1 MNLSSSMIAL
11 SILGGGASGGA
22 SDLTGVGS
30 GGSDTPLI
38 EGPKARKAHKQ
49 YTALKVP
56 APWEQK
62 GFTPADASGLA
73 AVRVLNSF
81 TQPATGD
88 RAQTNPDVAAVFTA
102 FRAVDR
108 LQVLA
113 QAAARTGIA
122 AEDRAQ
128 LQRAF
133 QRGMTQLRQYIGSAT
148 TDRLSLTFGA
158 NSSRAESAVLS
169 MPRGSATLTGDVVV
183 ASPDTVLE
191 GLTGT
196 EKFEVA
202 IGIAGGARD
211 KVTVDLSTGP
221 SHPTLKNV
229 VDAIN
234 AAITSIPD
242 RDASGN
248 VITDENGTPRPRWET
263 RFAVRE
269 LGDHHYAI
277 GYDLGYGELASIK
290 EVGAGDALMVAEARH
305 GKSEADAL
313 ALRRYAAPGS
323 DLTVAADV
331 GKDVSVDR
339 AATAR
344 AAAKIDAEA
353 EKKGKDYVK
362 PDPTVN
368 AGLHVNASA
377 SDADGNS
384 YVVGTASGDY
394 GAVRGSGTKSLFL
407 TKLDG
412 GGRVLWRRAIGAAS
426 DVEGAAVAVDAD
438 GNVSVAGSVA
448 ATPAAGLV
456 SGHDADLVVA
466 RFSGSGDQLL
476 NTKVDNWRND
486 TAKAIATD
494 SAGNIIVGGSG
505 SDGGLLVKLDASGAV
520 LQRVKVDAA
529 TEVHSLAVDGN
540 GDIVALTREGGHSVV
555 RQYSAALNAGAHF
568 DLGADVLANAVAVAS
583 DGRVAVVGGADAQV
597 SGDQVNTRGGGRDA
611 FVTVLSTDLSS
622 ARTTYIA
629 TADDDTADSLTI
641 ADNAIYVGGRTY
653 GALDGTRRGRS
664 DGFVARVALADGRIG
679 AISQFGREDDD
690 VTSLQVS
697 LVRGGGGHLSALGL
711 APGEMGQRES
721 AKIVGQ
727 TGIVARPSG
736 DMISALKNSVGDTF
750 QIQVGKGKIATIAI
764 DADDTL
770 ATLRDKLKKIVGKSA
785 IVSVSSA
792 GGSAATLRISVMAG
806 EKITLIAG
814 KTNRDGGDALAKLG
828 FTAGVYAS
836 PASSVEDRLKP
847 GGTFGLKLDDTLSI
861 DTRDSAARA
870 AEQLAGASSVLKNA
884 YASLFWTEAKAKMAD
899 NDGRRAGTGG
909 SSAYDLA
916 KLASYKSA
924 LARLTAGSG
933 TSSMASLL

>member
-11 SILGGGASGGA
+11 SILSGGAAGGA
-22 SDLTGVGS
+22 SDPSGAGN
-30 GGSDTPLI
+30 GGSDAPLI

-62 GFTPADASGLA
+62 GFTPADASALA
-73 AVRVLNSF
+73 AVRVLSSF
-81 TQPATGD
+81 TQPAPGD
-88 RAQTNPDVAAVFTA
+88 RTQTDSDFAAVFTA

-113 QAAARTGIA
+113 QAAAKTDISA
-122 AEDRAQ
+122 ADRAQ
-128 LQRAF
+128 LERAF
-133 QRGMTQLRQYIGSAT
+133 QRGMTQLRQYIGSTAT
-148 TDRLSLTFGA
+148 DKLSLTFGA
-158 NSSRAESAVLS
+158 NSSRAESSVLS
-169 MPRGSATLTGDVVV
+169 MPRGSATFTGNVVV
-183 ASPDTVLE
+183 ASPDTVVE

-202 IGIAGGARD
+202 IGIPGGTRD

-234 AAITSIPD
+234 AAIASIPD
-242 RDASGN
+242 RDASGDI
-248 VITDENGTPRPRWET
+248 ITDESGAPRPRWET

-269 LGDHHYAI
+269 LGEHKYAI

-313 ALRRYAAPGS
+313 ELRRYTASGS
-323 DLTVAADV
+323 DLTAVADA
-331 GKDVSVDR
+331 GKDVSIDR
-339 AATAR
+339 VATAR

-368 AGLHVNASA
+368 AGLHVNAST

-394 GAVRGSGTKSLFL
+394 GAVRGNGTKSLFL
-407 TKLDG
+407 TKLDS
-412 GGRVLWRRAIGAAS
+412 GGRILWRRAIGAAS
-426 DVEGAAVAVDAD
+426 DVEGAAVAVDAN

-448 ATPAAGLV
+448 ATSSAGLV
-456 SGHDADLVVA
+456 SGHDADMVVA
-466 RFSGSGDQLL
+466 RFSSSGDQLL
-476 NTKVDNWRND
+476 NTKVDNWGND
-486 TAKAIATD
+486 AAKAITAD
-494 SAGNIIVGGSG
+494 SAGNIIIGGSG
-505 SDGGLLVKLDASGAV
+505 SEGGLLVKLDASGDV

-529 TEVHSLAVDGN
+529 TEVHSLATDRN
-540 GDIVALTREGGHSVV
+540 GDIVALTREDGHSVV
-555 RQYSAALNAGAHF
+555 RRYSAALDAGAHF

-583 DGRVAVVGGADAQV
+583 DGRLAVVGGADAQIP
-597 SGDQVNTRGGGRDA
+597 GDQVNTRAENRDA
-611 FVTVLSTDLSS
+611 FVTILSTDLSS

-629 TADDDTADSLTI
+629 SADDDTADSLTI
-641 ADNAIYVGGRTY
+641 ADGSIYVGGRTY
-653 GALDGTRRGRS
+653 GALDGARRGRR
-664 DGFVARVALADGRIG
+664 DGFVARVALSDGQIG

-690 VTSLQVS
+690 VGSVQVD
-697 LVRGGGGHLSALGL
+697 LARGGGGHLSVLGL
-711 APGEMGQRES
+711 AAGELGQRES

-736 DMISALKNSVGDTF
+736 DIVSALRNSVGDTF
-750 QIQVGKGKIATIAI
+750 RIQVGKGKIETVPI
-764 DADDTL
+764 DANDTL

-792 GGSAATLRISVMAG
+792 GGDAATLRISVMAG
-806 EKITLIAG
+806 EKITLIEG
-814 KTNRDGGDALAKLG
+814 KKNRDGGDALAKLG

-836 PASSVEDRLKP
+836 PANSVEQRLKP

-861 DTRDSAARA
+861 DTKDSATRA
-870 AEQLAGASSVLKNA
+870 AEQLASASSALKNA

-899 NDGRRAGTGG
+899 NDGKRTGTGG